1 MSSSLTTLDA
11 PPPEPAPS
19 SEPERPEP
27 RPNRLADAFALALYV
42 VMAFIVT
49 APLWRGDGVL
59 KENRDD
65 PIFFQW
71 MFVHA
76 SRIFTHGENPFFAEQ
91 MNAPFG
97 LNLMANTSVLGLAIP
112 LTPVTLLFG
121 PWISFLIMTTAG
133 LAGTAFAWYFVLSRH
148 LTTQRAAAIIGGV
161 FCGFAPGMI
170 SQAIGHPNIISQ
182 FLVPFMVLAVIRLRR
197 APERWLRTGL
207 TLAGLVVYQAFI
219 NLEVLFLAALVLI
232 VFALFYLVQRLR
244 GARVMVTGAFK
255 AAGVC
260 AAVAGALLAF
270 PVAWQFFG
278 PSAYHGLPD
287 GVQEFGTDLLA
298 ASAFSRES
306 IIGSPETS
314 YGLASSGAEENTFF
328 GSPVL
333 LALLGAAI
341 VLLRTAGGRALVAT
355 LLLFWGFSLGPHIRI
370 NGELT
375 DIPGPWYPISQLPLF
390 DSVVPTRLGLALIPM
405 VGLVLALGIDRF
417 RPDRFR
423 PAVIALVV
431 AALLPSGPTP
441 LTVSG
446 PHVPP
451 TPAFFT
457 SGNWRQHV
465 PDNGVVMTLPP
476 GWVSYLGAMQWQ
488 IDTRLDFD
496 MVGGYYLAPT
506 PGDPS
511 KRANFGPAYP
521 PTMRLLWYVGEG
533 GGEVYVSDE
542 HRRLA
547 RTDLKD
553 YHVTTLILPAAHPR
567 AAQVKSCA
575 TQLFGQPQR
584 VDDVWLWDV
593 RSFVAGG

>member
-1 MSSSLTTLDA
+1 V
-11 PPPEPAPS
+11 
-19 SEPERPEP
+19 
-27 RPNRLADAFALALYV
+27 ALYV
-42 VMAFIVT
+42 VMAVVVT

-76 SRIFTHGENPFFAEQ
+76 TRIFTHGENPFFADQ

-148 LTTQRAAAIIGGV
+148 LTTQRAAALIGGA

-182 FLVPFMVLAVIRLRR
+182 FLVPFMVLTVIRLKRE
-197 APERWLRTGL
+197 PQRWLRNGL
-207 TLAGLVVYQAFI
+207 VLAGLVVYQAFI
-219 NLEVLFLAALVLI
+219 NLEVLFLGALVLM
-232 VFALFYLVQRLR
+232 VFALLYLVQRLR
-244 GARVMVTGAFK
+244 GARPMVAGALR

-260 AAVAGALLAF
+260 AGVAGALLAF

-278 PSAYHGLPD
+278 PAAYHGLPD
-287 GVQEFGTDLLA
+287 GVQEFGTDLFA

-314 YGLASSGAEENTFF
+314 YGLASSAAEENTFF

-333 LALLGAAI
+333 LALLGAAVVVI
-341 VLLRTAGGRALVAT
+341 RTAGGRALVAT

-370 NGELT
+370 NGQLSE
-375 DIPGPWYPISQLPLF
+375 IPGPWYPISRLPLF

-405 VGLVLALGIDRF
+405 VGVVLALGIDRF

-423 PAVIALVV
+423 PAVVALVIAAMLPV
-431 AALLPSGPTP
+431 APTP

-446 PHVPP
+446 PHVPA
-451 TPAFFT
+451 TPVFFT

-465 PDNGVVMTLPP
+465 PENGVVLTLPP

-488 IDTRLDFD
+488 IDTRLEFD

-547 RTDLKD
+547 RQDLKE

-584 VDDVWLWDV
+584 VDDVWVWDV
-593 RSFVAGG
+593 RSFVAGD